1 MLRRLFS
8 TGSSATLKLSK
19 ALSLTGVCS
28 RRAAEKIISSGRVL
42 VNGVKVDKINAI
54 VDSRSKLSLDGMPLK
69 SALAINTIMNNVTT
83 QSDAVVSH
91 TKHATNAAVA
101 PRLWAVYKKRGE
113 LVATDDLTK
122 DRPLLFD
129 RIKRL
134 LPKISDIRPIGRLE
148 FNAEGLLLLTNS
160 GLLAHKLSKAP
171 LEYTYSVRVE
181 GVVTES
187 KLKGLR
193 KGFIIDGVKYHPMTN
208 LVIDKERSKGNST
221 WMTIT
226 QTSQIRKEQMKKA
239 LDKLFLKWSRIVCT
253 KADSYSVAD
262 LAESDVR
269 ELSISPKINMIFKK
283 I

>member
-1 MLRRLFS
+1 MLHRLFS
-8 TGSSATLKLSK
+8 TAPAKLTLSK
-19 ALSLTGVCS
+19 ALSNTGVCS

-42 VNGVKVDKINAI
+42 VDGVKVDKNNAL
-54 VDSRSKLSLDGMPLK
+54 VDPRAKLSLDGVPLK
-69 SALAINTIMNNVTT
+69 SSPAAAEM
-83 QSDAVVSH
+83 A
-91 TKHATNAAVA
+91 KNAAKQIDDAGGNKASKQPPAV

-113 LVATDDLTK
+113 LVATDDLVK
-122 DRPLLFD
+122 DRPLLFT

-134 LPKISDIRPIGRLE
+134 LPKISDVRPIGRLE

-160 GLLAHKLSKAP
+160 GLLAQKLCKAP
-171 LEYTYSVRVE
+171 LECTYSVRVE
-181 GVVTES
+181 GVMTES

-193 KGFIIDGVKYHPMTN
+193 KGFVSEGVKYHPMAN
-208 LVIDKERSKGNST
+208 LVIDKEKSKGNST

-226 QTSQIRKEQMKKA
+226 QTNQVRKEQMKKS

-253 KADSYSVAD
+253 KVDAYSLADM
-262 LAESDVR
+262 AEGEVR